1 MVSFYKDIWKKK
13 PTKDIMLSLL
23 SLIKKSTSSTKESS
37 IKLFMKYTKRLNL
50 IQYKIIESITKDNNN
65 YDSYETVC
73 SNRMD
78 LQNGAC
84 DQSLGL
90 GSS

>member
-1 MVSFYKDIWKKK
+1 MVPYYTDIWKKK
-13 PTKDIMLSLL
+13 STNDIMLSLI
-23 SLIKKSTSSTKESS
+23 SLIKKSTNSVKESS
-37 IKLFMKYTKRLNL
+37 IKLFMKFTKRLNL
-50 IQYKIIESITKDNNN
+50 NQYKIIESITKDNNN
-65 YDSYETVC
+65 YDTFEAVC

-78 LQNGAC
+78 C